1 MSKKLLFFM
10 LAALLLF
17 TIQVSAQDDVME
29 MDEVVV
35 TASRYEES
43 IMDTPV
49 SIEVIDEEEI
59 EESNAN
65 NLADLLELAG
75 GVYIKDNG
83 SLMAKK
89 DVTIRGYTESRIIIL
104 LDGQP
109 YSSPNDGEISL
120 EAIPVELIKRIEVL
134 KSPGSAIY
142 GPNAMGGVINIITK
156 DGEDI
161 EKTNIK
167 AGLGSYNKR
176 NLNISRSF
184 RNDQSSIMF
193 VYDSLN
199 SDGHR
204 ANSEIDR
211 DDLFIKTKLKTG
223 EISTLNLSLKYNE
236 TNLEF
241 PGSDLGDPSGAK
253 IEEELNLNAFL
264 IQNFENKDRRISIFT
279 TDRDTLIP
287 YVGDSNSQIDIKRTG
302 LNIRETNYINN
313 HILNY
318 GFEIISDESVNIYN
332 TPSFGSTNYDENNL
346 NKSIFIEDKYNINK
360 ENIINIGIRYDDH
373 EEYGS
378 ELSPR
383 LGYLYRINKYLNF
396 NLLYGESYKAP
407 SYFQLYFPA
416 WGGGNPDLIPETTK
430 SYEVGLKYNRS
441 NCSRQISIFKRDGN
455 DFIAVKDGVFTNFN
469 SVTIEGLDFSSNRII
484 NRNWEFGFNYTYLDA
499 VNDEDGERLGD
510 IPYHQFD
517 LSLKYKL
524 NNIRVNLI
532 NSFLGSRIDG
542 ASGNELSSHFVSDLK
557 ISNNLTEN
565 TELAVEIN
573 NLFDRDYEV
582 VDGYPMPGRN
592 FMVNVSTKF

>member
-1 MSKKLLFFM
+1 MLKKTVLVM
-10 LAALLLF
+10 LTALLVF
-17 TIQVSAQDDVME
+17 AVPVSAQEDVLE
-29 MDEVVV
+29 LDEVVV

-43 IMDTPV
+43 IMETPV
-49 SIEVIDEEEI
+49 SIEVIDQEEI
-59 EESNAN
+59 EESNAQ

-89 DVTIRGYTESRIIIL
+89 DVSIRGYTESRIIIL

-120 EAIPVELIKRIEVL
+120 ETIPVELIKRIEVL

-156 DGEDI
+156 DGQDI

-167 AGLGSYNKR
+167 AGLGSYNKV
-176 NLNISRSF
+176 NFNISRSF
-184 RNDQSSIMF
+184 KNDNSSIIF
-193 VYDSLN
+193 IYDSLD

-204 ANSEIDR
+204 ANSEIER
-211 DDLFIKTKLKTG
+211 DDLFIKTKIRTG
-223 EISTLNLSLKYNE
+223 EISTLNFSLKYNE
-236 TNLEF
+236 SNLKF

-253 IEEELNLNAFL
+253 IEEELNINAFFL
-264 IQNFENKDRRISIFT
+264 QNFENKDRRISIFT
-279 TDRDTLIP
+279 NDRDTLIP

-302 LNIRETNYINN
+302 LNIRETNYLNN

-332 TPSFGSTNYDENNL
+332 APFFGSTNYDESNL
-346 NKSIFIEDKYNINK
+346 NKSVFVEDKYNLNEK
-360 ENIINIGIRYDDH
+360 NIINLGIRYDDH

-383 LGYLYRINKYLNF
+383 LGYLYKVNKNLNF

-416 WGGGNPDLIPETTK
+416 WGGGNPDLIPETTQ
-430 SYEVGLKYNRS
+430 SYEVGFKYNRS
-441 NCSRQISIFKRDGN
+441 NCSRQISIFKRDGE
-455 DFIAVKDGVFTNFN
+455 DFIAVKDGFFTNFN
-469 SVTIEGLDFSSNRII
+469 SVTIQGLDFSSSRII
-484 NRNWEFGFNYTYLDA
+484 NNNWEFGFNYTYLDA
-499 VNDEDGERLGD
+499 VNDENGERLGD
-510 IPYHQFD
+510 IPYNQFD
-517 LSLKYKL
+517 LILNYKL
-524 NNIRVNLI
+524 NDLKVNLN

-542 ASGNELSSHFVSDLK
+542 ASANQLSSHFISDLK
-557 ISNNLTEN
+557 ISNDLTES
-565 TELAVEIN
+565 TELSVEIN
-573 NLFDRDYEV
+573 NLFDKEYEV

-592 FMVNVSTKF
+592 FMVNLNTKF

>member
-49 SIEVIDEEEI
+49 SIEVIDQEEI

-156 DGEDI
+156 DGQDI

-184 RNDQSSIMF
+184 RNDQSSIIF
-193 VYDSLN
+193 IYDSLN

-211 DDLFIKTKLKTG
+211 DDLFVKTKLKTG

-241 PGSDLGDPSGAK
+241 PGSDLGDSSGAK

-264 IQNFENKDRRISIFT
+264 IQNFKNKDRRISIFT

-346 NKSIFIEDKYNINK
+346 NKSIFIEDKYSINE
-360 ENIINIGIRYDDH
+360 ENIINIGIRYDNH

-441 NCSRQISIFKRDGN
+441 NCSRQISIFKRDGD
-455 DFIAVKDGVFTNFN
+455 DFIAVKDGFFTNFN

-484 NRNWEFGFNYTYLDA
+484 NGNWEFGFNYTYLDA
-499 VNDEDGERLGD
+499 VNDENGERLGD

-524 NNIRVNLI
+524 NNIRVNLN

-542 ASGNELSSHFVSDLK
+542 ASGNELSSHFISDLK

-573 NLFDRDYEV
+573 NLFDREYEV

>member
-1 MSKKLLFFM
+1 MLKKSVLVM
-10 LAALLLF
+10 LTALLILAVP
-17 TIQVSAQDDVME
+17 VSAQEDVMDL
-29 MDEVVV
+29 DEVVV

-49 SIEVIDEEEI
+49 SIEVIDQEEI
-59 EESNAN
+59 EESNAQN
-65 NLADLLELAG
+65 VAALLELAG

-89 DVTIRGYTESRIIIL
+89 DITIRGYTESRIIIL

-120 EAIPVELIKRIEVL
+120 EAIPVGLIKRIEVL

-156 DGEDI
+156 DGQDI

-167 AGLGSYNKR
+167 VSLGSYDKR
-176 NLNISRSF
+176 NFNISRSF
-184 RNDQSSIMF
+184 RNDQSSIIF
-193 VYDSLN
+193 IYDSLN
-199 SDGHR
+199 SNGHR
-204 ANSEIDR
+204 PNSEIDR

-223 EISTLNLSLKYNE
+223 EFSTLNFSLKYNE

-264 IQNFENKDRRISIFT
+264 VQNLENKDRTISIFT
-279 TDRDTLIP
+279 NDRDTLIP

-302 LNIRETNYINN
+302 LNIRETKYLNN
-313 HILNY
+313 HIINY

-332 TPSFGSTNYDENNL
+332 DPLFGSTNYDESNL
-346 NKSIFIEDKYNINK
+346 NKAVFIEDKYNIN
-360 ENIINIGIRYDDH
+360 ENNIINIGIRYDDH

-383 LGYLYRINKYLNF
+383 LGYLYKINKNLNF

-407 SYFQLYFPA
+407 TYLQLYFPA

-430 SYEVGLKYNRS
+430 SYEVGFKYNKN
-441 NCSRQISIFKRDGN
+441 NCSREISIFKRDGK
-455 DFIAVKDGVFTNFN
+455 DFIAVKDGFYTNFN
-469 SVTIEGLDFSSNRII
+469 SVTIEGLDFSSNRTI
-484 NRNWEFGFNYTYLDA
+484 NKNWKIGFNYTYLDA
-499 VNDEDGERLGD
+499 INDENGERLGD
-510 IPYHQFD
+510 IPYNQFD
-517 LSLKYKL
+517 IIINYRLNDIKVNL
-524 NNIRVNLI
+524 NNR
-532 NSFLGSRIDG
+532 FLGSRIDG
-542 ASGNELSSHFVSDLK
+542 ASGNELSSNFISDLK
-557 ISNNLTEN
+557 ISNNLTEK
-565 TELAVEIN
+565 TKIAFEIN
-573 NLFDRDYEV
+573 NLFDKDYEV

-592 FMVNVSTKF
+592 FMVNLSTKF